1 MKKCSVC
8 SVEKDNSEFYKGYA
22 KCKSCFYEVV
32 KKYRASEAGK
42 KARQKEAVKARLSG
56 KKQIRQE
63 KYEKSEKGRLVAE
76 NYRKRKNA
84 TPEGKARM
92 AAKNAVKYALRK
104 GKLVKLPC
112 FVCGEVVT
120 EAHHP
125 SYAWDMRLC
134 VTWLCSA
141 HHNEIHNP
149 GGELPPC

>member
-1 MKKCSVC
+1 MKKCWKC
-8 SVEKDNSEFYKGYA
+8 GVEREVTDFYKGYA
-22 KCKSCFYEVV
+22 QCKFCRYEWS
-32 KKYRASEAGK
+32 KAYRQTEAGK
-42 KARQKEAVKARLSG
+42 KARQKEAINARLCG
-56 KKQIRQE
+56 KKQIRQQR
-63 KYEKSEKGRLVAE
+63 YEQSEKGKLVAE

-104 GKLVKLPC
+104 GKIVRLPC
-112 FVCGEVVT
+112 FVCGEVKS

-149 GGELPPC
+149 GGEIT

>member
-8 SVEKDNSEFYKGYA
+8 GIQKNETEFYKRYA

-32 KKYRASEAGK
+32 KKYRASDAGK
-42 KARQKEAVKARLSG
+42 KARQKEAIKARLSG
-56 KKQIRQE
+56 KKQARQE
-63 KYEKSEKGRLVAE
+63 RYEQTEKSKLLKQKYED
-76 NYRKRKNA
+76 KRYKTA
-84 TPEGKARM
+84 HGKARM
-92 AAKNAVKYALRK
+92 AAKNAVRYALRK
-104 GKLVKLPC
+104 GKIVKLPC
-112 FVCGEVVT
+112 FVCGEIKT

-149 GGELPPC
+149 GGEIA